1 VLDTGEKGKKSM
13 NKAKGYSNAPAEIAD
28 ELKNS
33 VAIDDFLPSPAS
45 IAESLKKQE
54 TVPVTMKLKRDTVGR
69 YKRFAEKKGI
79 KYQTFVS
86 KILDTY
92 AKHL

>member
-1 VLDTGEKGKKSM
+1 MSKT
-13 NKAKGYSNAPAEIAD
+13 KGYSNAPADIAD
-28 ELKNS
+28 ELENS
-33 VAIDDFLPSPAS
+33 VAIDDFLPSPGS

-54 TVPVTMKLKRDTVGR
+54 TVPVTMKLKKDTVTR
-69 YKRFAEKKGI
+69 YKRFAKEKGI

-86 KILDTY
+86 TVLDTY

>member
-1 VLDTGEKGKKSM
+1 M
-13 NKAKGYSNAPAEIAD
+13 NRIKGYSNAPAEIAN
-28 ELKNS
+28 ELRSS
-33 VAIDDFLPSPAS
+33 VAIDDFLPSPEI

-54 TVPVTMKLKRDTVGR
+54 TVPVTMNLKRDTVGR

-86 KILDTY
+86 TILDTY
-92 AKHL
+92 AKNL